1 MTIKET
7 DWAGIDFE
15 ITEKDAHWAEI
26 VLRVLR
32 DIDYPMLMCQAEKD
46 VIEKALRMLLDTFSQ
61 RKEE

>member
-15 ITEKDAHWAEI
+15 VTEKDAHWAEI

-32 DIDYPMLMCQAEKD
+32 DNDCPMLMYQAEKD
-46 VIEKALRMLLDTFSQ
+46 VVENALLMLLDTFL
-61 RKEE
+61 